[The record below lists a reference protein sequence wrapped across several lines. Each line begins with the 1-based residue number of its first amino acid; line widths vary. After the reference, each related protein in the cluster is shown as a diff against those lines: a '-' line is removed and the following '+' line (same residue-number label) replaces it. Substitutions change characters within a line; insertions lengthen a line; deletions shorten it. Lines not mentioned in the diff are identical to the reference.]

1 VDAHCPGVDCRT
13 LGFDSTV
20 AFEPQLSVLQ
30 QFMSDRPSLRKLRR
44 NLSLGVRHWGFKLY
58 DYATARELMMRRQR
72 TFPFHP
78 CIFVAWD
85 NTPRRGRNG
94 IVVINSTPK
103 RFARG
108 LREMARSTI
117 SKPEQERLL
126 FLNAWNEWAEGNHL
140 EPDQRC
146 GLSYL
151 EAVKLLDVNH
161 A

>member
-1 VDAHCPGVDCRT
+1 
-13 LGFDSTV
+13 
-20 AFEPQLSVLQ
+20 
-30 QFMSDRPSLRKLRR
+30 
-44 NLSLGVRHWGFKLY
+44 
-58 DYATARELMMRRQR
+58 MRRQR

-78 CIFVAWD
+78 CIFVGWD
-85 NTPRRGRNG
+85 NTARRGRNG

-151 EAVKLLDVNH
+151 EAVKLLHGQPRLVAFTNVAGLVDWMRFSG
-161 A
+161 